1 METKLFTLT
10 VILSLCIILN
20 VESKTSVSIQKA
32 FEKKYITAKAICKGG
47 LELDYSV
54 SNLLKDSLL
63 IFIPAGWR
71 FNSDAGKNDYQDI
84 LLVHEE
90 FLVLKPKQTKTFD
103 IKGYCCEA
111 TKGGPQ
117 KGAPYTLG
125 KMADSS
131 LVILAR
137 YLNCHKVDSNTEQYS
152 VWAISDGEE
161 TANITSSNDSIAS
174 LLRTF
179 VATVKGEPLPW
190 YTLLKRARIT
200 QFGEV
205 QDHPVRFKAD
215 INYTVS
221 ETCYSYC
228 YIVDSKGQ
236 KVSEIFGKWLFPE
249 NMEYN
254 SNFNV
259 AGLKKGDY
267 KLVLESKN
275 IPLFEKAFKI

>member
-1 METKLFTLT
+1 MNVKRTLFATL
-10 VILSLCIILN
+10 
-20 VESKTSVSIQKA
+20 VSICITTVSGGKTVVSLQKA
-32 FEKKYITAKAICKGG
+32 FDKNYITAKAICKGG
-47 LELDYSV
+47 LELDYLI

-63 IFIPAGWR
+63 IVIPAGWR

-84 LLVHEE
+84 LLAHEE
-90 FLVLKPKQTKTFD
+90 MLVLRPKETKKFD
-103 IKGYCCEA
+103 IRGYCCEA

-131 LVILAR
+131 LVSLAR

-152 VWAISDGEE
+152 VWAISDGKE
-161 TANITSSNDSIAS
+161 TANITSNDDSIAA

-179 VATVKGEPLPW
+179 VATVKREPLPW
-190 YTLLKRARIT
+190 YTLLKRSKIT
-200 QFGEV
+200 SSGEV

-215 INYTVS
+215 INYSVS

-236 KVSEIFGKWLFPE
+236 KVSEIFGKWLLPE
-249 NMEYN
+249 NTEYN

-259 AGLKKGDY
+259 AGLAKGEY
-267 KLVLESKN
+267 KLVLEAKN
-275 IPLFEKAFKI
+275 TTVFEKAFKI